1 MAHDVWYDVSLGG
14 GNAASAG
21 TGEDRRWAQG
31 TAGCGQC
38 MLLNIRLSCA
48 VRTALYPKHIDG
60 GIKVQNLQCF
70 I

>member
-1 MAHDVWYDVSLGG
+1 MAHDVWHDVSMGG
-14 GNAASAG
+14 CNAASTG
-21 TGEDRRWAQG
+21 TGEERRPAQG

-48 VRTALYPKHIDG
+48 VWTALYTKHIDG
-60 GIKVQNLQCF
+60 RIKVQNLQCF